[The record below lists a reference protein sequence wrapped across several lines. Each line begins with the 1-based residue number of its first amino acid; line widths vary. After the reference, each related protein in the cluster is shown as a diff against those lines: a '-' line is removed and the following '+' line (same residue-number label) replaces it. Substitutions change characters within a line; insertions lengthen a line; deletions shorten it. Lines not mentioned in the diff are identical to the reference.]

1 MLRILQVGLGDLGR
15 KTVMDLHDSGLGRVT
30 GAVDSR
36 PDLAGRPLSEICPG
50 VDPDPTVAA
59 SLAELERLGDFDAAV
74 VMTSSRLPDCADL
87 FRELLEA
94 GLSVVST
101 CEELVWPWLRHP
113 GLALELDELARA
125 RGGRLLGAGVNP
137 GFLMDLLPGLLSS
150 VCLELESVRVER
162 RIDASNRRAAFQR
175 KIGAGL
181 GLEQMQERL
190 DSGTGGHVGLGE
202 SLHLLASLCGF
213 ELEDWSEE
221 GLAIPAIAE
230 LESAAGTLEPGAAAG
245 IRQVA
250 RGSQGGE
257 TVVELVF
264 DARLEQSDPADDI
277 RLEGRPRLELQIPGG
292 LHGDLATSAIVLH
305 SIAALRA
312 LGPGLA
318 TMGDLALSRR
328 QAPRP

>member
-15 KTVMDLHDSGLGRVT
+15 KTVSDLHHSGLGRVT
-30 GAVDSR
+30 AAVDAR
-36 PDLAGRPLSEICPG
+36 ADLAGRPLSDIC
-50 VDPDPTVAA
+50 AA
-59 SLAELERLGDFDAAV
+59 ATEGLVIAGSLAELEGLGDFDAAV
-74 VMTSSRLPDCADL
+74 VMTRSHLPDCAEL
-87 FRELLEA
+87 FRELLKA
-94 GLSVVST
+94 GLTVVST

-113 GLALELDELARA
+113 GLALELDGLARA
-125 RGGRLLGAGVNP
+125 HGGRLLGAGVNP

-150 VCLELESVRVER
+150 ACLELDSVRVER
-162 RIDASNRRAAFQR
+162 RIDASDRRAAFQE

-221 GLAIPAIAE
+221 GVAIPAVAE
-230 LESAAGTLEPGAAAG
+230 LESAAGTLAPGAAAG
-245 IRQVA
+245 IRQVV

-257 TVVELVF
+257 TVLELVF
-264 DARLEQSDPADDI
+264 DARLEQPDPADDI

-312 LGPGLA
+312 LASGLA

-328 QAPRP
+328 RAPRP